1 MRLSPIQLLES
12 NIEVVSVKRDF
23 DGHDLPERSL
33 TSSLDL
39 QVYKDVQQISNYWGP
54 DEKPEPPELRNRTY
68 AVSLG
73 IRTPPQKNYE
83 NFHFELVVTGVIV
96 CLPESFANKS
106 VHDMVHEYGLT
117 LLYGIIR
124 EQFAATTSRMRGGT
138 KMLPTLSFIGET
150 DKVTKTELHKP
161 AAEKLAK
168 K

>member
-12 NIEVVSVKRDF
+12 NLEVVSIKRDF

-39 QVYKDVQQISNYWGP
+39 QVYKDVHQIFDYWGP
-54 DEKPEPPELRNRTY
+54 EENPEPPELKNRTY

-83 NFHFELVVTGVIV
+83 KFHFEFVVTGVIV
-96 CLPESFANKS
+96 CLRESFTSKS

-138 KMLPTLSFIGET
+138 KMLPTLSFMGET
-150 DKVTKTELHKP
+150 DKISKSELSKP
-161 AAEKLAK
+161 AAEKFDEN
-168 K
+168 